1 MTTGTSAVSG
11 EWVAEGRRLGDKLGD
26 YSAIVVLGEDATET
40 ASVAVGL
47 AESQHARRRVAVA
60 DLFGEAPPLR
70 ELLSSDD
77 PHGIVDS
84 FLYGVSLNKIAQLV
98 PGSEQLFVLPTGTDT
113 PDYEELLV
121 NPRWRRLAGGFRE
134 MGALFIVVAPASAP
148 RVEQLVAAMD
158 GAVLV
163 GDAVPPQLS
172 VSSVIASV
180 HARAAAPPPAPAPPP
195 VPARPARPA
204 AVARPESSTRR
215 RDAIVGGLVAAAV
228 VVTVGWLAMR
238 PRSFLPDSSAKSRQ
252 PAPAASRIDVP
263 VKFDSAAAAT
273 ASDGTAVADP
283 ADSAIA
289 DLFAVQLM
297 AANTRSGAILRLQ
310 QAGSRLPAATFAP
323 VLEAGAEWSQVIA
336 GAFTDSLSADSLLTR
351 LRRDQLVDASH
362 GIVVRVPFAFLID
375 SGVKA
380 EAVDGMVTEF
390 ASRGQPVYA
399 LRQPD
404 GSAML
409 FAGAFATPE
418 QASLY
423 AQSLRASGITPVL
436 EYRHGR
442 QF

>member
-1 MTTGTSAVSG
+1 MTGTSVVSG

-148 RVEQLVAAMD
+148 RVEHLVAAMD

-163 GDAVPPQLS
+163 GDAVPPQLP
-172 VSSVIASV
+172 VSAVIASV
-180 HARAAAPPPAPAPPP
+180 HAKVVAPPPPVAPAIPARA
-195 VPARPARPA
+195 ARPAL
-204 AVARPESSTRR
+204 VAPKERGSRR
-215 RDAIVGGLVAAAV
+215 RDAVVGGLVAV
-228 VVTVGWLAMR
+228 VVVFTVGWLAMR
-238 PRSFLPDSSAKSRQ
+238 PRSFLPDNSGKARQ
-252 PAPAASRIDVP
+252 PAPAASRGNVA
-263 VKFDSAAAAT
+263 VKFDSAAARIS
-273 ASDGTAVADP
+273 SDGTAIADP

-289 DLFAVQLM
+289 DVFAVQLM

-323 VLEAGAEWSQVIA
+323 VLEDGAEWSQVIA

-423 AQSLRASGITPVL
+423 AQSLRASGVTPVL